1 MRNKDLLKYAGLAT
15 QLFATLGV
23 AFFIGYWADHKIGWK
38 FPVIMI
44 LLPIIALISIFWK
57 IYLDATKRDEK

>member
-1 MRNKDLLKYAGLAT
+1 MRNKDLLKYAGLAS
-15 QLFATLGV
+15 QLFAMLGV
-23 AFFIGYWADHKIGWK
+23 AFFIGYWADRKIGWK

-57 IYLDATKRDEK
+57 IYLDATKRNEK